1 VLGAG
6 LVFLAYPA
14 LYFIKSISYEGKS
27 ARTTPDQE
35 VQSFFVSA
43 KASLTPSKD
52 VIGLYPFALRPVLLG
67 ASDIP
72 SKYIAS
78 SSCDSCA
85 EASLC
90 SV

>member
-1 VLGAG
+1 MI
-6 LVFLAYPA
+6 VFA
-14 LYFIKSISYEGKS
+14 SI
-27 ARTTPDQE
+27 ARTSSRD
-35 VQSFFVSA
+35 S
-43 KASLTPSKD
+43 SLQYAD
-52 VIGLYPFALRPVLLG
+52 ALRPVLLG